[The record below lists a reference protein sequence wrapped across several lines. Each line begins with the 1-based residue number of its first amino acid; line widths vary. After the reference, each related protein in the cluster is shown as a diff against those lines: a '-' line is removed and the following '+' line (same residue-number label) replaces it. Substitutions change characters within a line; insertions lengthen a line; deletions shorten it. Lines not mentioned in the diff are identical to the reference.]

1 MVDELARL
9 GLSVNYRRVMYLE
22 MTMGLPVIQQFTGDV
37 VVSPP
42 GLRRRVF
49 TAISL
54 FHARST
60 MDDGQKRG
68 IPVVPS
74 GDSKITP
81 PVIYTKKWSASC
93 LASPYA
99 TTNVIPGYDIRQV

>member
-1 MVDELARL
+1 MYELARL
-9 GLSVNYRRVMYLE
+9 DLSVNYRRVMYLE

-42 GLRRRVF
+42 GLRRGVF

-81 PVIYTKKWSASC
+81 VKYTKKWSASC

-99 TTNVIPGYDIRQV
+99 TTNVIPGYHIRQV